1 MQVLQTALAA
11 LEFAR
16 SRFHDLVDPAAQIA
30 KAVEDVAV
38 AAANEVRALKARI
51 DSLEQQLIAVSNAPA
66 IQSDVGITPAPASD
80 ESATPGGAPA
90 DLTPA
95 AGSEVVEPIVPVA
108 IPLSAE
114 LQAAIDVEAKP

>member
-1 MQVLQTALAA
+1 MQILQTALAA

-38 AAANEVRALKARI
+38 AAANEVKALKARM

-66 IQSDVGITPAPASD
+66 IQSDVGITPP
-80 ESATPGGAPA
+80 PPA
-90 DLTPA
+90 DPIPA
-95 AGSEVVEPIVPVA
+95 ASPTEPQAPTGYEPIVSVA
-108 IPLSAE
+108 IPLSPE